1 MFCYMDTFLIWF
13 NLSNAVF
20 MKFRKWSF
28 ELTETTSLSW
38 EQTLLRC
45 VGTLV
50 SSFKHLSLPSISLVT
65 SKLTVP
71 SLKMC
76 FVVEKIMVDVLL
88 PLIDV
93 ESLCFPNKFTSKK
106 KNLTKK
112 LQKYKE
118 TLKAKKKP
126 TRWNK
131 RVYNFIIDAKWVF
144 KREKNY
150 VSAKQVIIFVS
161 NRNQTW
167 KKKSL
172 IESIKTR
179 KQKVQITN
187 IKL

>member
-1 MFCYMDTFLIWF
+1 MNSQLIRYRYTVFFNHYINLETTIAKKMFCYMDTFLIWF
-13 NLSNAVF
+13 NLSNAIF

-106 KNLTKK
+106 KKTWPKSYKNTRKLLRPKKK
-112 LQKYKE
+112 LQGE
-118 TLKAKKKP
+118 T
-126 TRWNK
+126 NE
-131 RVYNFIIDAKWVF
+131 FIILLSMRSGFLK
-144 KREKNY
+144 EK
-150 VSAKQVIIFVS
+150 K
-161 NRNQTW
+161 
-167 KKKSL
+167 
-172 IESIKTR
+172 
-179 KQKVQITN
+179 ITFLQN
-187 IKL
+187 K